1 MSRSFS
7 KTKKITTMGL
17 LFALAMV
24 LSFVENT
31 IVPFFGLP
39 PGVKLGLSNIVV
51 MYCMVYMGGFSAFQL
66 ALLKGFF
73 GFITRGATGG
83 FLATMGGVFSVA
95 IMYVLQKLFGEKVN
109 YYTLSIFGALFHNIG
124 QLVGVSFIFGSAFA
138 FGYFPVLAASAVP
151 MGFVTGAILK
161 VVIPALK
168 RLG

>member
-1 MSRSFS
+1 MSRSLS

-138 FGYFPVLAASAVP
+138 CGYFPVLTASAVP

>member
-1 MSRSFS
+1 MNRKFS

-51 MYCMVYMGGFSAFQL
+51 MYCMVYMGGSSAFQL
-66 ALLKGFF
+66 AVLKGFF
-73 GFITRGATGG
+73 GFLTRGATGG
-83 FLATMGGVFSVA
+83 FLATMGGLFSVA
-95 IMYVLQKLFGEKVN
+95 IMFVLQRTLGEKIN
-109 YYTLSIFGALFHNIG
+109 YTTLSVFGSLFHNIG
-124 QLVGVSFIFGSAFA
+124 QLVGSSIIFGSAFA
-138 FGYFPVLAASAVP
+138 MYYFPVLAFSAVI
-151 MGFVTGAILK
+151 MGMVTGAILK